1 MPSFEFVCL
10 ANSRKMSARCVAGLR
25 TDGSGWIR
33 PVSALEHG
41 ALTYLQRH
49 VGDGGDPRHFDL
61 LRVSFEKAVPAR
73 SQPENWLIDG
83 SAWKLVR
90 RPAPAELSGL
100 LQRRLHRGEQL
111 FGSCADRIAVAVYEN
126 KRAPESLLL
135 VKPGQ
140 VRWLTALYSGEKRAR
155 VHFCDGASVL
165 QFVGDGPADR
175 RPAEDDACRTTHLA
189 GNRNHRG
196 ARGAHA
202 VHAEPGRSLPGQ
214 LLQACSVGADSS
226 GGLAA
231 HRMRRDPRG
240 PGG

>member
-1 MPSFEFVCL
+1 
-10 ANSRKMSARCVAGLR
+10 MSARCVAGLR

-155 VHFCDGASVL
+155 VHFAMGRVSYNLSVTDPPIADLLKTMPAGQHTSQEIGITGAQEERMLFTLSLGEAFQGNYYKLVASVL
-165 QFVGDGPADR
+165 IPPADW
-175 RPAEDDACRTTHLA
+175 
-189 GNRNHRG
+189 
-196 ARGAHA
+196 
-202 VHAEPGRSLPGQ
+202 
-214 LLQACSVGADSS
+214 
-226 GGLAA
+226 
-231 HRMRRDPRG
+231 PRIG
-240 PGG
+240 